1 MNFLCAENLQ
11 YFVMQ
16 KFLYWNDFLPII
28 TRSNSLD
35 MNHHILPKVD
45 DTLKKYQQEHRG
57 ESPLYILVS
66 PHEADRLLDE
76 VRHVNGYDPEV
87 LVTEYKGSKIVT
99 HGSLNKGDL
108 RLTNELP
115 ETSS

>member
-1 MNFLCAENLQ
+1 MVGL
-11 YFVMQ
+11 
-16 KFLYWNDFLPII
+16 WNDFLLTISRI
-28 TRSNSLD
+28 KLLTMS
-35 MNHHILPKVD
+35 HHILSKVD

-76 VRHVNGYDPEV
+76 VRHVGGYGPQV
-87 LVTEYKGSKIVT
+87 LVTEYKGSKIVK

>member
-1 MNFLCAENLQ
+1 M
-11 YFVMQ
+11 
-16 KFLYWNDFLPII
+16 
-28 TRSNSLD
+28 
-35 MNHHILPKVD
+35 
-45 DTLKKYQQEHRG
+45 QEHRG

-66 PHEADRLLDE
+66 PYEAGRLFDE
-76 VRHVNGYDPEV
+76 VRQASGFDPDV
-87 LVTEYKGSKIVT
+87 LVTEYKGSKIVK